1 MLVSLPLGGV
11 ELGMI
16 FKFFSTFF
24 QLRIYYF
31 YNHMHQKL
39 LHIIKKTCCR
49 DEMSVN
55 ILLLKCITVS
65 CGHEYG

>member
-1 MLVSLPLGGV
+1 MLISLPLGGV

-16 FKFFSTFF
+16 FKFFSSTFF

-39 LHIIKKTCCR
+39 LHIIKKKHVVG
-49 DEMSVN
+49 M
-55 ILLLKCITVS
+55 KCL
-65 CGHEYG
+65 